1 MVINKSGDISQRTAV
16 LASGRLLKVGQPL
29 LTTQRFGQTEDQAKK
44 SGKVRVWRRYNSLPL
59 TSAPMAEGITPP
71 GQQISYT
78 DYQAVLQQYG
88 DIVYITD
95 VIEDTHEDPVLKE
108 MMARCGEQ
116 MAQIIELV
124 TIDVLKAGTNV
135 VYAAGVSARGSVLA
149 TVSRGD
155 LRKIVRGFNRSYAMP
170 ISRIISPTQ
179 NESTSGVE
187 AGWYAMGHTDLE
199 SDIRNVSGFKT
210 VVEYANPGQ
219 AIPGE
224 CGAIE
229 KIRFVLT
236 AMWKPWLSAGANT
249 ASGDG
254 AAARLAGGTAPGAGA
269 VACDVY
275 PIVVVARDSY
285 AIVRLQGMSA
295 VNVSVLHPKPAPSDP
310 LGQRGSVGWKTW
322 YASAILNELWLCR
335 YEVACTANPT

>member
-29 LTTQRFGQTEDQAKK
+29 LTTQRFGQSEDQAKK

-88 DIVYITD
+88 DVVWITD
-95 VIEDTHEDPVLKE
+95 VIQDTHEDPVLKE

-116 MAQIIELV
+116 AAQIIEMV

-135 VYAAGVSARGSVLA
+135 VYAGGVATRGAVVG

-155 LRKIVRGFNRSYAMP
+155 LRKIVRGFHRAHASP
-170 ISRIISPTQ
+170 ISRIVSPTQ
-179 NESTSGVE
+179 NVSTSGVE
-187 AGWYAMGHTDLE
+187 QGFYAMAHTDLE

-210 VVEYANPGQ
+210 VVEYSNPGQ
-219 AIPGE
+219 ALPGE

-229 KIRFVLT
+229 KIRFILT

-254 AAARLAGGTAPGAGA
+254 ANARLAGGTAPGAGA

-275 PIVVVARDSY
+275 PIVVVARDAY

-295 VNVSVLHPKPAPSDP
+295 VSVYVGNPKSTGSDP
-310 LGQRGSVGWKTW
+310 LAQRGYVGWKTW
-322 YASAILNELWLCR
+322 YASAILNDLWLCR
-335 YEVACTANPT
+335 YEVACTANPA

>member
-16 LASGRLLKVGQPL
+16 LASARLLRVGQPL
-29 LTTQRFGQTEDQAKK
+29 LTTQRFGQAEDQAKK
-44 SGKVRVWRRYNSLPL
+44 SGKIRVWRRYNNLPL

-71 GQQISYT
+71 GQQITYT

-88 DIVYITD
+88 DVVYITD

-116 MAQIIELV
+116 MAQIIEMV
-124 TIDVLKAGTNV
+124 TIDVIKAGTNV
-135 VYAAGVSARGSVLA
+135 VYAGGVTLRTSVTA

-155 LRKIVRGFNRSYAMP
+155 LRKIVRGFNRSNASP

-187 AGWYAMGHTDLE
+187 PGFYAMGHTDLE

-219 AIPGE
+219 ALPGE

-229 KIRFVLT
+229 KIRFILT
-236 AMWKPWLSAGANT
+236 SLWKPWLAAGGNTSSADGAN
-249 ASGDG
+249 
-254 AAARLAGGTAPGAGA
+254 ARLSSGTAPGSGA
-269 VACDVY
+269 VACDIY
-275 PIVVVARDSY
+275 PMVVVARDAY
-285 AIVRLQGMSA
+285 AVVRLQGMGS
-295 VNVSVLHPKPAPSDP
+295 VNVSVLHPKPAASDP

-322 YASAILNELWLCR
+322 YAAAILNELWLCR
-335 YEVACTANPT
+335 Y